1 MKPYRWQ
8 SVCSSGKNR
17 KGFLE
22 FSIIMLVGLSL
33 VFSVLLGGWIYSHT
47 QFLGAHIRKVQEEY
61 ETEGVFWE
69 AVSLLEEKGSGFTV
83 KNLASSFIPSYEV
96 TITGNTI
103 AIYKNQ
109 VLLLEAQFRWQNG
122 ELQLTWVENPF
133 IRPYAR

>member
-17 KGFLE
+17 EGFLE
-22 FSIIMLVGLSL
+22 FSLIVLVGLAL
-33 VFSVLLGGWIYSHT
+33 IFFAILGGWMRSHS
-47 QFLGAHIRKVQEEY
+47 QFLWGHIRKVQEEY

-96 TITGNTI
+96 TITGDTI

-109 VLLLEAQFRWQNG
+109 VLLLEARFRWQNG